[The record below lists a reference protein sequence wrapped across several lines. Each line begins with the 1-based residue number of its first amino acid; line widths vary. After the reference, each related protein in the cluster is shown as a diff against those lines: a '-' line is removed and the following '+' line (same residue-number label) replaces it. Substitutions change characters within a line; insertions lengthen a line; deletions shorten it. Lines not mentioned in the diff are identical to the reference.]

1 MASNKD
7 PLDLGGLDPGNIAK
21 VIDAKNSKGKVP
33 TELEIKKEARLAD
46 KEKRIS
52 QGLST
57 GKSGGNQATVE
68 TSLPPA
74 HFEQVVDKSSLLDRL
89 GAYRERFPHLK
100 KRNNVT
106 AKSGVED
113 ILDELHYCEVQLGS
127 KQEGS
132 MGCTL
137 LHGTMVAVEAFH
149 RDVWNPMGLR
159 LTGLGQITK
168 DNMTEFEPI
177 VDELMIKY
185 GAGMYMSVEMRL
197 ALAIGAT
204 VLTVHGAN
212 SGDPRIA
219 TALQKMNQ
227 KVVMPESGKDL

>member
-1 MASNKD
+1 MASKD
-7 PLDLGGLDPGNIAK
+7 PLDLAGLDPANLAK
-21 VIDAKNSKGKVP
+21 VLDGKNSKGKLP
-33 TELEIKKEARLAD
+33 TELEVKKEARLEL
-46 KEKRIS
+46 KEQRIS
-52 QGLST
+52 KGLSA
-57 GKSGGNQATVE
+57 GKSGGNQSE
-68 TSLPPA
+68 TPPPA
-74 HFEQVVDKSSLLDRL
+74 VHFDVVDKSSLLDRL
-89 GAYRERFPHLK
+89 GAYRERFPNLK

-127 KQEGS
+127 KQDGS

-137 LHGTMVAVEAFH
+137 LHGTMVAVESFH

-168 DNMTEFEPI
+168 DNMSEFEPI

-219 TALQKMNQ
+219 TALEKMNQ
-227 KVVMPESGKDL
+227 KVAMPESGKDL

>member
-1 MASNKD
+1 MASKD
-7 PLDLGGLDPGNIAK
+7 PLDLAGLDPANIAK
-21 VIDAKNSKGKVP
+21 VLDAKNSKGKLP
-33 TELEIKKEARLAD
+33 TELEVKKEARLEL
-46 KEKRIS
+46 KEQRIS
-52 QGLST
+52 KGLSA
-57 GKSGGNQATVE
+57 GKSGGNQSE
-68 TSLPPA
+68 TPPPA
-74 HFEQVVDKSSLLDRL
+74 VHFDVVDKSSLLDRL
-89 GAYRERFPHLK
+89 GAYRERFPNLK

-127 KQEGS
+127 KQDGS

-137 LHGTMVAVEAFH
+137 LHGTMVAVESFH

-168 DNMTEFEPI
+168 DNMSEFEPI

-219 TALQKMNQ
+219 TALEKMNQ
-227 KVVMPESGKDL
+227 KVAMPESGKDL

>member
-1 MASNKD
+1 MASKD
-7 PLDLGGLDPGNIAK
+7 PLDLAGLDPANLAK
-21 VIDAKNSKGKVP
+21 VLDGKNSKGKVP
-33 TELEIKKEARLAD
+33 TELEVKKEARLEL
-46 KEKRIS
+46 KEQRIS
-52 QGLST
+52 KGLSA
-57 GKSGGNQATVE
+57 GKSGGNQSE
-68 TSLPPA
+68 TPPPA
-74 HFEQVVDKSSLLDRL
+74 VHFDVVDKSSLLDRL
-89 GAYRERFPHLK
+89 GAYRERFPNLK

-127 KQEGS
+127 KQDGS

-137 LHGTMVAVEAFH
+137 LHGTMVAVESFH

-168 DNMTEFEPI
+168 DNMSEFEPI

-219 TALQKMNQ
+219 TALEKMNQ
-227 KVVMPESGKDL
+227 KVAMPESGKDL

>member
-1 MASNKD
+1 MASKD
-7 PLDLGGLDPGNIAK
+7 PLDLAGLDPANIAK
-21 VIDAKNSKGKVP
+21 VLDAKNSKGKVP
-33 TELEIKKEARLAD
+33 TELEVKKEARLEL
-46 KEKRIS
+46 KEQRIS
-52 QGLST
+52 KGLSA
-57 GKSGGNQATVE
+57 GKSGGNQSE
-68 TSLPPA
+68 TPPPA
-74 HFEQVVDKSSLLDRL
+74 VHFDVVDKSSLLDRL
-89 GAYRERFPHLK
+89 GAYRERFPNLK

-127 KQEGS
+127 KQDGS

-137 LHGTMVAVEAFH
+137 LHGTMVAVESFH

-168 DNMTEFEPI
+168 DNMSEFEPI

-219 TALQKMNQ
+219 TALEKMNQ
-227 KVVMPESGKDL
+227 KVAMPESGKDL

>member
-1 MASNKD
+1 MASKD
-7 PLDLGGLDPGNIAK
+7 PLDLAGLDPANLAK
-21 VIDAKNSKGKVP
+21 VHDAKNSKGKLP
-33 TELEIKKEARLAD
+33 TELEVKKEARLEL
-46 KEKRIS
+46 KEQRIS
-52 QGLST
+52 KGLSA
-57 GKSGGNQATVE
+57 GKSGGNQSE
-68 TSLPPA
+68 TPPPA
-74 HFEQVVDKSSLLDRL
+74 VHFDVVDKSSLLDRL
-89 GAYRERFPHLK
+89 GAYRERFPNLK

-127 KQEGS
+127 KQDGS

-137 LHGTMVAVEAFH
+137 LHGTMVAVESFH

-168 DNMTEFEPI
+168 DNMSEFEPI

-219 TALQKMNQ
+219 TALEKMNQ
-227 KVVMPESGKDL
+227 KVAMPESGKDL